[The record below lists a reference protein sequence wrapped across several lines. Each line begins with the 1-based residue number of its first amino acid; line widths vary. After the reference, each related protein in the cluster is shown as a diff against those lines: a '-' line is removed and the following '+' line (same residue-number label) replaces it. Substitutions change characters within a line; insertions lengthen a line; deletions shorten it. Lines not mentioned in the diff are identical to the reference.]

1 VSRPTRGYGFRCPV
15 RGCHPLRPAFPGASG
30 TKNPYHWPRPLSL
43 ATTHGV
49 SLMSFPPATEMFQFA
64 GFASRTYGF
73 SPGYRQS
80 RPGRWVAPFGDPG
93 IADRSHLPPAFRS
106 VLRPSSPLSAKA
118 STRCPYLALLYSASN
133 NKHHR
138 ESPLAPKRTRPGERC
153 PGLDPGP
160 LRPVSNG
167 APDPIRGP
175 CIRRQNPRTHNA
187 PSLPEEPSPEA
198 ATLLLP
204 RRHFPADTP
213 RAEPGT
219 RPSRRNPLPR
229 ARRRLP
235 PRSRHNSSLHPSI
248 NKPAT
253 DRSPS
258 RMALHAE
265 FPAPQRA
272 PRHRPVPLR
281 LVPPTGGG
289 ERDRTDDLLLAKQA
303 LSQLSYTPCAG
314 TRSHG
319 SGARHFLVPRLVPE
333 WWARE
338 DLNLRPHAY
347 QARALTS

>member
-1 VSRPTRGYGFRCPV
+1 MDSV
-15 RGCHPLRPAFPGASG
+15 RDTAR
-30 TKNPYHWPRPLSL
+30 
-43 ATTHGV
+43 
-49 SLMSFPPATEMFQFA
+49 
-64 GFASRTYGF
+64 
-73 SPGYRQS
+73 
-80 RPGRWVAPFGDPG
+80 VAPGGGLPHSEIRGSPIARISPRLFAACYVLHRLSVPRHPPDALILRSSTPHPTTNTIARARLRRSARGRASDAPDLIRGLSDPS
-93 IADRSHLPPAFRS
+93 RMVP
-106 VLRPSSPLSAKA
+106 
-118 STRCPYLALLYSASN
+118 
-133 NKHHR
+133 
-138 ESPLAPKRTRPGERC
+138 RTR
-153 PGLDPGP
+153 
-160 LRPVSNG
+160 SG
-167 APDPIRGP
+167 AP

-314 TRSHG
+314 TRSQG
-319 SGARHFLVPRLVPE
+319 SGARHFLVPCLVPE